1 MLSKYSRRE
10 FVQHSAA
17 AAVLTSLGDFRFL
30 ESLPP
35 LTAAQVQAP
44 AVVQMLPDME
54 PLVRFLETT
63 QRNQLIEQAAQR
75 VRTGTLGYQQLLAA
89 VLLAGVRSIK
99 PRPVGFQF
107 HAVLVTN
114 SAHQASI
121 AAQDRDR
128 WLPLFWAIDN
138 FKASQAR
145 NLDANNGWQMP
156 PVNET
161 QVPAAN
167 VAHQRFHEAM
177 DNWNVEA
184 ADRAVVGLVR
194 SASAAEVIEPFW
206 RYGARDFRDIGHKA
220 IFVANAWRT
229 LHTIGWRH
237 AEPVMRSLAFALL
250 DHEGGNPAQRDAD
263 QDRPWRQNLQRV
275 LRIRPDWQRGRIAA
289 TATTEVLQA
298 LRTANP
304 GDASE
309 LMVRLLN
316 AGVDPSCLWDG
327 LFLTAGELLMRQP
340 GIVGVHCVTTANALY
355 FAYQATGNDE
365 TRQLMLLQAAAFLTM
380 FRQTMLS
387 RGQLRNLQVDT
398 LERMDPTA
406 QGAQAITEVLTDV
419 SGDKVRAARKI
430 LGLLHTDTTGER
442 A

>member
-1 MLSKYSRRE
+1 MLS
-10 FVQHSAA
+10 A
-17 AAVLTSLGDFRFL
+17 L
-30 ESLPP
+30 
-35 LTAAQVQAP
+35 
-44 AVVQMLPDME
+44 
-54 PLVRFLETT
+54 
-63 QRNQLIEQAAQR
+63 
-75 VRTGTLGYQQLLAA
+75 
-89 VLLAGVRSIK
+89 LLAGVRSIK

-114 SAHQASI
+114 SAHLASL

-145 NLDANNGWQMP
+145 NAQANNGWQMP

-167 VAHQRFHEAM
+167 VARQRFHEAM
-177 DNWNVEA
+177 DSWNVEA
-184 ADRAVVGLVR
+184 ADTAVAGLVR
-194 SASAAEVIEPFW
+194 SAAAGEVIEPFW

-220 IFVANAWRT
+220 IYVANAWRT
-229 LHTIGWRH
+229 LNTIGWRH
-237 AEPVMRSLAFALL
+237 AEPVLRSLAFALL
-250 DHEGGNPAQRDAD
+250 DHEGANPAGRDAD
-263 QDRPWRQNLQRV
+263 ADRPWRQNLQRV
-275 LRIRPDWQRGRIAA
+275 LRIRPDWQRGRLAP
-289 TATTEVLQA
+289 TATTEVVQA

-316 AGVDPSCLWDG
+316 AGVDPASLWDG

-340 GIVGVHCVTTANALY
+340 GIVGVHCVTSINALH
-355 FAYQATGNDE
+355 FAYEATGNDE
-365 TRQLMLLQAAAFLTM
+365 TRQLMLLQAPAFLVM
-380 FRQTMLS
+380 FRQAMAG

-398 LERMDPTA
+398 LERLDPTA
-406 QGAQAITEVLTDV
+406 QGAQAIQEVLTDV

-430 LGLLHTDTTGER
+430 LGLLHTDTTGVR
-442 A
+442 AQALMSGARRLIFSKGRDSHDYKFSSAALEDFYHATPAVRNRFLAMEPLSSSAVRTMPTPI